1 MGQINGYVTAD
12 PDGIQK
18 LIQDILDKM
27 EEMLPK
33 KQDPRAK
40 LARALADYVS
50 GNGQAEYK
58 LVPEKFVKD
67 FETRLIAGNIPF
79 ITVPDDRGNMGFIVR
94 DKDRDKFWE
103 IQEDIF
109 SLSTDYY
116 AQNTLSK
123 MVETAKRSKETEVVT
138 LSFDDFD
145 MFNNAKDIL
154 NAQNIVYADAENH
167 NPEYDMNGYA
177 IISKDTLFRE
187 NGKDLC
193 CAEMHYAMLQMGMD
207 DKYKD
212 ILNFD
217 AEKENKNI
225 KQAQIQEFVRHVK
238 AGGNAV
244 LLNPDVDKETHRF
257 KNKPF
262 LICEEGRIYMDGKQL
277 DISES
282 STAEIETMISAKIAD
297 KKRIVF
303 LDRYD
308 YEHTQ
313 NENEESAKKYI
324 KKALE
329 DAPYKPTKNTDLK
342 IDLGIL
348 INGVSKE
355 ASDIIRLNGEGK
367 NKMKAYKKKHEYMAN
382 LLRSPDDV
390 HVKEFLEKN
399 NVSMDLLED
408 LADHFANTNEKG
420 KYEIEVN
427 LEKLDK
433 NLDKKIKEIRTLD
446 DRELAAGKEM
456 EDMAPERN

>member
-167 NPEYDMNGYA
+167 NPE
-177 IISKDTLFRE
+177 
-187 NGKDLC
+187 
-193 CAEMHYAMLQMGMD
+193 
-207 DKYKD
+207 
-212 ILNFD
+212 
-217 AEKENKNI
+217 
-225 KQAQIQEFVRHVK
+225 
-238 AGGNAV
+238 
-244 LLNPDVDKETHRF
+244 
-257 KNKPF
+257 
-262 LICEEGRIYMDGKQL
+262 LI
-277 DISES
+277 
-282 STAEIETMISAKIAD
+282 
-297 KKRIVF
+297 
-303 LDRYD
+303 
-308 YEHTQ
+308 
-313 NENEESAKKYI
+313 
-324 KKALE
+324 
-329 DAPYKPTKNTDLK
+329 
-342 IDLGIL
+342 
-348 INGVSKE
+348 
-355 ASDIIRLNGEGK
+355 
-367 NKMKAYKKKHEYMAN
+367 
-382 LLRSPDDV
+382 
-390 HVKEFLEKN
+390 
-399 NVSMDLLED
+399 
-408 LADHFANTNEKG
+408 
-420 KYEIEVN
+420 
-427 LEKLDK
+427 
-433 NLDKKIKEIRTLD
+433 
-446 DRELAAGKEM
+446 
-456 EDMAPERN
+456 

>member
-58 LVPEKFVKD
+58 LIPEKFVKD

-94 DKDRDKFWE
+94 DKDRDKFWK

-123 MVETAKRSKETEVVT
+123 MVEIARNNKETEVVT

-145 MFNNAKDIL
+145 MFNEAKDIL

-217 AEKENKNI
+217 AEKENRNT
-225 KQAQIQEFVRHVK
+225 KQSQIQNFIRHVK
-238 AGGNAV
+238 TGGNAV
-244 LLNPDVDKETHRF
+244 LLNPDVDNEHKF

-262 LICEEGRIYMDGKQL
+262 LVCEDGKVFMDGKQL
-277 DISES
+277 DIPGSA
-282 STAEIETMISAKIAD
+282 STAEIERMISAKVAD
-297 KKRIVF
+297 QKRIIS
-303 LDRYD
+303 LSRYD

-313 NENEESAKKYI
+313 SEDKKDAKEHTEKVLKNI
-324 KKALE
+324 S
-329 DAPYKPTKNTDLK
+329 YKPTKNADLK

-355 ASDIIRLNGEGK
+355 ASDIIRLNGEDK
-367 NKMKAYKKKHEYMAN
+367 NKIKAYKKKHEYMAN
-382 LLRSPDDV
+382 LLRNPDDI

-446 DRELAAGKEM
+446 DRELAAGKEK
-456 EDMAPERN
+456 EEIFPERN